1 MSVKFFLITFIL
13 AFVIGLVSF
22 YFVISNTTLNSAPTP
37 WIIITLL
44 LFSSSYCVQAL
55 FKLPEADEHPS
66 LTSDELR
73 RLRPIIKIK
82 KRRLTAILC
91 YHVISAVIVA
101 IGFFSID
108 TSSEY
113 FTAFFIII
121 GGMVSSSLYSF
132 FFIKSNIDEAQRFKS
147 ILIHRTESEKRKKE
161 LLDSMNKEPK

>member
-1 MSVKFFLITFIL
+1 MSIRFFLITFIL
-13 AFVIGLVSF
+13 AFIVGFASF
-22 YFVISNTTLNSAPTP
+22 YFVLTNTTLTSAPTP

-73 RLRPIIKIK
+73 RLRPIIQIK
-82 KRRLTAILC
+82 KRRLTFILC

-101 IGFFSID
+101 VGFFSIS
-108 TSSEY
+108 TSSQY
-113 FTAFFIII
+113 FTTFFMII
-121 GGMVSSSLYSF
+121 GGMVLSSLYSF

-147 ILIHRTESEKRKKE
+147 ILIHRAENEKRKKD